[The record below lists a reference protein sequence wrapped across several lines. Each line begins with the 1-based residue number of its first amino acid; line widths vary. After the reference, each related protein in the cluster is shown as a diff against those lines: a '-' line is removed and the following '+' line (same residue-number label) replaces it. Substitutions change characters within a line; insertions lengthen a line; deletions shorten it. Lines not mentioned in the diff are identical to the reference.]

1 VDEPL
6 DSATF
11 RMVVMCL
18 GLALAIAI
26 AGIAVIVGFGRQET
40 GSRTLYRSGESTYW
54 QAHRPPSPTPSD
66 GTHNPN
72 SFGRAAISREV
83 SRPAPVPE
91 NLWLVVA
98 ALFGI
103 LVGLLIP
110 TPRLK
115 WAAPEIIGA
124 IAFAVAVV
132 LFAVLGHLGTAKT
145 DGILVAVIAGLL
157 GVLIPSPARYDLA

>member
-1 VDEPL
+1 MDEPR
-6 DSATF
+6 DSAAF

-18 GLALAIAI
+18 GLALAVAI

-40 GSRTLYRSGESTYW
+40 AGRTLYRSGESTYW
-54 QAHRPPSPTPSD
+54 QAHRPPPPTPSD
-66 GTHNPN
+66 GAHNPN
-72 SFGRAAISREV
+72 SFGRAAISREI
-83 SRPAPVPE
+83 SHPAPVPE

-98 ALFGI
+98 ALFGS

-115 WAAPEIIGA
+115 WAPPEILGA
-124 IAFAVAVV
+124 ISFTAVVV
-132 LFAVLGHLGTAKT
+132 LFAVLGNLGTART

-157 GVLIPSPARYDLA
+157 GVLIPSPARYDLD